1 MPLSPVFVEYE
12 DRLFGAAKPIAIPI
26 YGIGRS
32 PIPVWNLPVVVM
44 CGRYANF
51 LPAEAIAKIFGT
63 VNTLPNITPIWNMA
77 PTRNTARPHFN
88 TSRWRS
94 PGFGRSGQ
102 STHPSSG
109 RTGCSSLARVDGDPA
124 SLPRPAPE
132 DVLRTWQVGKAVGNV
147 ENDGVELIEPYAPA
161 EPTLLQRQRYRNLRA
176 SRVPSHPEVPEMRD
190 DEIAIEQVAKELWQ
204 KIIQCGYTVCHD
216 TVNNRPWFTCGSNLD
231 CS

>member
-1 MPLSPVFVEYE
+1 VWPLCTFSPRRGHCEDLRHGEHTAEYYPDLEYGAHAKYGTAPLQHVEVALAGFLV
-12 DRLFGAAKPIAIPI
+12 DPDKRRIHRAAGLAA
-26 YGIGRS
+26 
-32 PIPVWNLPVVVM
+32 L
-44 CGRYANF
+44 
-51 LPAEAIAKIFGT
+51 
-63 VNTLPNITPIWNMA
+63 
-77 PTRNTARPHFN
+77 
-88 TSRWRS
+88 
-94 PGFGRSGQ
+94 
-102 STHPSSG
+102 
-109 RTGCSSLARVDGDPA
+109 LARVDGDPA

>member
-32 PIPVWNLPVVVM
+32 PILVWNLPVVVM
-44 CGRYANF
+44 CGRYAHF

-94 PGFGRSGQ
+94 PVFWAI
-102 STHPSSG
+102 
-109 RTGCSSLARVDGDPA
+109 RTIDA
-124 SLPRPAPE
+124 S
-132 DVLRTWQVGKAVGNV
+132 
-147 ENDGVELIEPYAPA
+147 IERQDW
-161 EPTLLQRQRYRNLRA
+161 LL
-176 SRVPSHPEVPEMRD
+176 
-190 DEIAIEQVAKELWQ
+190 
-204 KIIQCGYTVCHD
+204 
-216 TVNNRPWFTCGSNLD
+216 
-231 CS
+231 